1 MGRSEIQVNSTHHQ
15 AVKDIGAARVSARS
29 ERAVA
34 ILDRLAAEHPG
45 ARIALDYTTP
55 LELLVATILSAQCT
69 DARVNVVTPPLFRRC
84 RTPEDYLALP
94 PAELEEMIRPTGFFR
109 NKAKAIR
116 AACAD
121 IVERFDGRVP
131 ETLDDLVTLHGVGR
145 KTAAVVSSNA
155 FGRRDGIAVDTHVG
169 RVSRRLGLT
178 RHTDPVKVERALMR
192 LFPRERWLQVSDV
205 LIFHGRRVCDA
216 RRPRCEACAVNDV
229 CPSSRV

>member
-1 MGRSEIQVNSTHHQ
+1 
-15 AVKDIGAARVSARS
+15 
-29 ERAVA
+29 VA